1 MGSAARLAS
10 VLLALFATTGTA
22 LAAPLIV
29 MDAHGVPLRPGQA
42 IDDAK
47 PLDLAPGQSVTLIA
61 ANGDTLKLRGP
72 YHQRPKAGN
81 SGGGSLAITLSSL
94 LVRGGVRASDIG
106 AVRGGQAVQLPE
118 PWVIDVSHPGTR
130 CVREGRPI
138 VFWRAQSQQTGEFA
152 IAPVNRAW
160 RLTAPWPGGVD
171 RLPAPRELPL
181 VPRATYVV
189 DIGDGPLAITLL
201 VIPASFEN
209 DNMRAAWMFEKS
221 CNLQAETLLRTSTPQ
236 TSGAQTPDP
245 SQPSEAKA
253 PGAKSVR

>member
-1 MGSAARLAS
+1 MGRVARLQGL
-10 VLLALFATTGTA
+10 LLALVAGA
-22 LAAPLIV
+22 GSASAAPLII

-42 IDDAK
+42 IDDTRT
-47 PLDLAPGQSVTLIA
+47 LDLAAGQSVTLIA

-72 YHQRPKAGN
+72 YHQRPRAGS
-81 SGGGSLAITLSSL
+81 SGGGSLTVALGSL

-130 CVREGRPI
+130 CVREGAPI
-138 VFWRAQSQQTGEFA
+138 VFWRVQATRAGQLD

-181 VPRATYVV
+181 VARATYLV
-189 DIGDGPLAITLL
+189 DIGDGPVAITLL
-201 VIPASFEN
+201 VIPASFDN
-209 DNMRAAWMFEKS
+209 DRMRAAWMFEKS
-221 CNLQAETLLRTSTPQ
+221 CNLQAETLVQ
-236 TSGAQTPDP
+236 TLGAQT
-245 SQPSEAKA
+245 S
-253 PGAKSVR
+253 R